1 MRSPLRYLLT
11 ILLSLFVGVASAQH
25 YTVAG
30 KLVDSLSREK
40 LFYVTVGLVTKDSA
54 AMTVANAY
62 TDAAGNF
69 SMTSIPE
76 GSYLLKANLVGYDML
91 VRSVVVGGEQ
101 RRISLGEIGMKKV
114 STHLREVSVAAQKP
128 VYMMDGEKTLY
139 NVAEDPSIHSG
150 TATDALQNAP
160 GVEVDVEGN
169 VSLRGVS
176 SVEIWINNKPS
187 NMNEDALKSF
197 LQQMPADNIEK
208 IEVITNPSARYSAQ
222 SDGGIINIVTVSDIK
237 KNSFLSF
244 GVRGSSSPNVS
255 PWISYVYANK
265 KFSISTYLNY
275 SFSLSKNTSES
286 QSVSFDNEGDTS
298 SFYHT
303 KQISRSLNHRAGL
316 FVNGSYTPD
325 TANSI
330 HFWAGVH
337 PSWSKGYD
345 ELSTERYEYLY
356 KPGDYSYSLNNHS
369 QRNNVGGFG
378 GLRYEHKFDNKDH
391 KIDASINFSL
401 WNNKHNVFESRDF
414 SVMDEKDKN
423 KNVESNSRNLSTNVS
438 LNYTIPY
445 HKNGE
450 IEVGASGGFDFDRS
464 IYNVDSLEQIPQH
477 IMGATPRAY
486 PDTIRSYDM
495 RERHG
500 DVDAYVTIQHRF
512 GRFTVKGGLRSEYKI
527 YDLHYF
533 TAPEYDLTKGFWG
546 LFPSLHLT
554 YRTKSMHNFKLS
566 YTRRVRNPSSQN
578 LTTFITY
585 GEESFSMGNPDLRSA
600 YTNSVEAGWT
610 KFIRKFG
617 NVGITA
623 YFRNTKDEFSSLS
636 DVAYSPFFGT
646 IVSFTRPVNAG
657 KSLNTGAEFN
667 MMYQLKAFMNIR
679 FYANVFYARS
689 QFQFRDEEDPR
700 LVQNVSYSFRLNFW
714 AKAWKFL
721 EINASANYRSKTKS
735 LFTVNKP
742 RYSIDLGLKANFWKN
757 RISVYV
763 DVHDIFNWNK
773 MSYENN
779 NPYYVVTSTS
789 RSSWSSRSVRAGIT
803 FRFGKMELESR
814 ANQGSGMQQEGEM

>member
-1 MRSPLRYLLT
+1 MRRPLRSWLT
-11 ILLSLFVGVASAQH
+11 IVLLLFVGAASAQH
-25 YTVAG
+25 YTVTG

-40 LFYVTVGLVTKDSA
+40 LFYVTVGLVTQDSS

-69 SMTSIPE
+69 SMPGIPS
-76 GSYLLKANLVGYDML
+76 GSYLLKANIVGYDML
-91 VRSVVVGGEQ
+91 VRPVTVGGEQ
-101 RRISLGEIGMKKV
+101 HRVNMGEIGMKKV
-114 STHLREVSVAAQKP
+114 STTLREVSIAAQKP

-139 NVAEDPSIHSG
+139 NVSEDPSIHSG

-187 NMNEDALKSF
+187 NMNEDALKNF

-222 SDGGIINIVTVSDIK
+222 GDVGIINIVTVSDIK

-244 GVRGSSSPNVS
+244 GVRGSSSPDIS

-265 KFSISTYLNY
+265 KFSISTFLNY
-275 SFSLSKNTSES
+275 SYSITKSRSES
-286 QSVSFDNEGDTS
+286 QELAFNNEGDTS
-298 SFYHT
+298 AFYHS
-303 KQISRSLNHRAGL
+303 KQNNRQPTHRTGL
-316 FVNGSYTPD
+316 HINGSYTID

-330 HFWAGVH
+330 HFWVGTF
-337 PSWSKGYD
+337 PSWNWSLTD
-345 ELSTERYEYLY
+345 EEMVRYEYLY
-356 KPGDYSYSLNNHS
+356 APGDYSYNRDVNSKQSNI
-369 QRNNVGGFG
+369 GGNA
-378 GLRYEHKFDNKDH
+378 GLWYEHKF
-391 KIDASINFSL
+391 
-401 WNNKHNVFESRDF
+401 NNKGHRISANMTFFLWRNKAEGTVDRDYL
-414 SVMDEKDKN
+414 VRDDLDKFKKVYIN
-423 KNVESNSRNLSTNVS
+423 YLLMNTSLS
-438 LNYTIPY
+438 LDYTVPY

-450 IEVGASGGFDFDRS
+450 IEVGMSGDFSR
-464 IYNVDSLEQIPQH
+464 NRTLN
-477 IMGATPRAY
+477 R
-486 PDTIRSYDM
+486 PDTLVREDDLFQIDSMRYYDYRDM
-495 RERHG
+495 QG
-500 DVDAYVTIQHRF
+500 GVAAYVTLQHRF
-512 GRFTVKGGLRSEYKI
+512 GNFTLKGGLRTEYKI
-527 YDLHYF
+527 YDLYYYNS
-533 TAPEYDLTKGFWG
+533 PQNSLTKPYWG
-546 LFPSLHLT
+546 LFPSLHLS
-554 YRTKSMHNFKLS
+554 YRTKNMHNFKLS
-566 YTRRVRNPSSQN
+566 YTRRVSNPSAQN

-585 GEESFSMGNPDLRSA
+585 DEQSFSTGNPDLRSA
-600 YTNSVEAGWT
+600 YTNAVEAGWT

-623 YFRNTKDEFSSLS
+623 YFRNTKDEVSRMS
-636 DVAYSPFFGT
+636 DVVYSPFFGT
-646 IVSFTRPVNAG
+646 IVSFTKPINAG

-679 FYANVFYARS
+679 FYANVFYMRS
-689 QFQFRDEEDPR
+689 RFQFREESESY
-700 LVQNVSYSFRLNFW
+700 LVQNVNYSFRLNFW

-721 EINASANYRSKTKS
+721 EINASANYRSKTKT

-773 MSYENN
+773 MSYETN

-814 ANQGSGMQQEGEM
+814 ANQGNAMQQEGEM

>member
-1 MRSPLRYLLT
+1 MSRLLRLLLT
-11 ILLSLFVGVASAQH
+11 ILLSLLVGVASAQQ

-40 LFYVTVGLVTKDSA
+40 LFYVTVGLITKDSA

-69 SMTSIPE
+69 SMTGIPE

-91 VRSVVVGGEQ
+91 VRPVVVGGEQ

-275 SFSLSKNTSES
+275 SYSISKNTSES

-303 KQISRSLNHRAGL
+303 KQISRSPNHRAGL

-330 HFWAGVH
+330 HFWAGAH
-337 PSWSKGYD
+337 PSWNRSFSD
-345 ELSTERYEYLY
+345 AEVTRYEYIY
-356 KPGDYSYSLNNHS
+356 APGDYSYDYMHNSQQNNA
-369 QRNNVGGFG
+369 GGFG
-378 GLRYEHKFDNKDH
+378 GLRYEHKFNNKGH
-391 KIDASINFSL
+391 KIDASANFSL
-401 WNNKHNVFESRDF
+401 WNNKSNSSDDRDF
-414 SVMDEKDKN
+414 AVMDEKDKV
-423 KNVESNSRNLSTNVS
+423 KSVEFNSRNLSTNVS

-450 IEVGASGGFDFDRS
+450 IEIGASGGYGTNRA
-464 IYNVDSLEQIPQH
+464 INNEDSLDRDYVPSLRFH
-477 IMGATPRAY
+477 
-486 PDTIRSYDM
+486 DTIRSYDM

-585 GEESFSMGNPDLRSA
+585 GEESFSTGNPDLRSS

>member
-1 MRSPLRYLLT
+1 MSRLLRPLLT
-11 ILLSLFVGVASAQH
+11 LLLSLLAGALSAQH
-25 YTVAG
+25 YTITG
-30 KLVDSLSREK
+30 KMVDSLSREK
-40 LFYVTVGLVTKDSA
+40 LFYVTVGLMTQDSTA
-54 AMTVANAY
+54 TVVANAY
-62 TDAAGNF
+62 TDASGNF
-69 SMTSIPE
+69 SLSGVSAGT
-76 GSYLLKANLVGYDML
+76 YVLKANIVGYDML
-91 VRSVVVGGEQ
+91 VRPVTVGGEQ
-101 RRISLGEIGMKKV
+101 RRLNIGEMGMKKV
-114 STHLREVSVAAQKP
+114 STTLREVSIAAQKP

-139 NVAEDPSIHSG
+139 NVSEDPSIHSG

-160 GVEVDVEGN
+160 GVEVGVEGN

-187 NMNEDALKSF
+187 NMNGDALKNF

-222 SDGGIINIVTVSDIK
+222 SDGGVINIVTVSDIK

-244 GVRGSSSPNVS
+244 GVRGSSSPNVT

-275 SFSLSKNTSES
+275 SYSITKGTDEVQETAFN
-286 QSVSFDNEGDTS
+286 NEGDTS
-298 SFYHT
+298 AFYHSKGSNRQPSHYT
-303 KQISRSLNHRAGL
+303 GL
-316 FVNGSYTPD
+316 YINGSYTPD

-330 HFWAGVH
+330 TFWAGTY
-337 PSWSKGYD
+337 PSWNRSQASESMIRK
-345 ELSTERYEYLY
+345 EYLY
-356 KPGDYSYSLNNHS
+356 AQGDYSYNRES
-369 QRNNVGGFG
+369 QSKSNNVGGYG
-378 GLRYEHKFDNKDH
+378 GLWYEHRFNNKGH
-391 KIDASINFSL
+391 KINASANFSL
-401 WNNKHNVFESRDF
+401 WRSQSEGTEDRDF
-414 SVMDEKDKN
+414 VVMDEKDKF
-423 KNVESNSRNLSTNVS
+423 KRTDRKYQNLSTSLS
-438 LNYTIPY
+438 LNYTVPY
-445 HKNGE
+445 HKDGE
-450 IEVGASGGFDFDRS
+450 IEVGASGDFGQNRVV
-464 IYNVDSLEQIPQH
+464 YHEDSLAVSDLDGIPPITYH
-477 IMGATPRAY
+477 
-486 PDTIRSYDM
+486 DTVRSYDY
-495 RERHG
+495 RGRDG
-500 DVDAYVTIQHRF
+500 GVAAYVTLQHRF
-512 GRFTVKGGLRSEYKI
+512 GRFTLKGGLRAEYEMFG
-527 YDLHYF
+527 LHYF
-533 TAPEYDLTKGFWG
+533 TSPANNLTKGYWG

-566 YTRRVRNPSSQN
+566 YTRRVNNPSAQS

-585 GEESFSMGNPDLRSA
+585 SEQSFSTGNPDLRSA
-600 YTNSVEAGWT
+600 YTNAVEAGWT

-617 NVGITA
+617 NVGINA
-623 YFRNTKDEFSSLS
+623 YFRNTKDEFSSFS
-636 DVAYSPFFGT
+636 DVVYSPFFGT
-646 IVSFTRPVNAG
+646 IVSFTKPVNAG

-714 AKAWKFL
+714 TKVWKVL

-773 MSYENN
+773 MSYETN
-779 NPYYVVTSTS
+779 NPYYIVTSTS

>member
-1 MRSPLRYLLT
+1 MRRPFRSWLT
-11 ILLSLFVGVASAQH
+11 IVLLLLVGAASAQH
-25 YTVAG
+25 YTITG

-40 LFYVTVGLVTKDSA
+40 LFYVTVGLVTQDST

-69 SMTSIPE
+69 SMPGIPS
-76 GSYLLKANLVGYDML
+76 GSYLLKANIVGYDML
-91 VRSVVVGGEQ
+91 VRPVTVGGEQ
-101 RRISLGEIGMKKV
+101 HRVNMGEIGMKKV
-114 STHLREVSVAAQKP
+114 STTLREVSIAAQKP

-139 NVAEDPSIHSG
+139 NVSEDPSIHSG

-187 NMNEDALKSF
+187 NMNEDALKNF

-222 SDGGIINIVTVSDIK
+222 SDGGVINIVTVSDIK

-275 SFSLSKNTSES
+275 SYSITKNTSES
-286 QSVSFDNEGDTS
+286 QSLYFDDEGDTS
-298 SFYHT
+298 AFYYS
-303 KQISRSLNHRAGL
+303 KQKTRSPNHRTGL
-316 FVNGSYTPD
+316 FINGSFTPD

-330 HFWAGVH
+330 HFWAGAY
-337 PSWSKGYD
+337 PSWSRSVS
-345 ELSTERYEYLY
+345 EAEVERREYIY
-356 KPGDYSYSLNNHS
+356 APSDYSYDFNYGSKQNNA
-369 QRNNVGGFG
+369 GGFG
-378 GLRYEHKFDNKDH
+378 GLRYEHKFNNRGH
-391 KIDASINFSL
+391 KIDASANFSL
-401 WNNKHNVFESRDF
+401 WNSLSNSVEIRDF
-414 SVMDEKDKN
+414 AVMDEKDKE
-423 KNVESNSRNLSTNVS
+423 KGVSLVSRNINTDVS

-450 IEVGASGGFDFDRS
+450 IEVGVSGAYGSNRA
-464 IYNVDSLEQIPQH
+464 INNEDSLDLEYEYIP
-477 IMGATPRAY
+477 ALRF
-486 PDTIRSYDM
+486 PDIIRSYDR

-500 DVDAYVTIQHRF
+500 DMDAYVTIQHRF
-512 GRFTVKGGLRSEYKI
+512 GRFTIKGGLRSEYKI

-566 YTRRVRNPSSQN
+566 YTRRVRNPSSSN

-585 GEESFSMGNPDLRSA
+585 GEDNFSTGNPDLRSA

-623 YFRNTKDEFSSLS
+623 YFRNTKDEFSSFS
-636 DVAYSPFFGT
+636 DVVYSPFFGT
-646 IVSFTRPVNAG
+646 IVSFTKPVNAG

-742 RYSIDLGLKANFWKN
+742 RYSIDMGLKANFWKN

-773 MSYENN
+773 MSYETN
-779 NPYYVVTSTS
+779 NPYYVVSSTS

-814 ANQGSGMQQEGEM
+814 ANQGNGMQQEGEM

>member
-1 MRSPLRYLLT
+1 MRRPLRSWLT
-11 ILLSLFVGVASAQH
+11 IVLLLFVGAASAQH
-25 YTVAG
+25 YTVTG

-40 LFYVTVGLVTKDSA
+40 LFYVTVGLVTQDSS

-69 SMTSIPE
+69 SMPGIPS
-76 GSYLLKANLVGYDML
+76 GSYLLKANIVGYDML
-91 VRSVVVGGEQ
+91 VRPVTVGGEQ
-101 RRISLGEIGMKKV
+101 HRVNMGEIGMKKV
-114 STHLREVSVAAQKP
+114 STTLREVSIAAQKP

-139 NVAEDPSIHSG
+139 NVSEDPSIHSG

-187 NMNEDALKSF
+187 NMNEDALKNF

-222 SDGGIINIVTVSDIK
+222 SDGGVINIVTVSDIK

-244 GVRGSSSPNVS
+244 GVRGSSSPNVT

-275 SFSLSKNTSES
+275 SYSITKNTSES
-286 QSVSFDNEGDTS
+286 QSLSFDNEGDTS

-303 KQISRSLNHRAGL
+303 KQSSRSPNHRAGL

-330 HFWAGVH
+330 RFWAGVH
-337 PSWSKGYD
+337 PSWNNGFSN
-345 ELSTERYEYLY
+345 LTTEHYEYLY
-356 KPGDYSYSLNNHS
+356 KPGDYSYSLTTNSH
-369 QRNNVGGFG
+369 RNNIGGNG
-378 GLRYEHKFDNKDH
+378 GLWYEHKFNNKGH
-391 KIDASINFSL
+391 KMDASINFSL
-401 WNNKHNVFESRDF
+401 WRMQNNGTEDRNYIV
-414 SVMDEKDKN
+414 VDEKDKY
-423 KNVESNSRNLSTNVS
+423 KSVEAGNRVYSTNLS
-438 LNYTIPY
+438 LDYTIPY

-450 IEVGASGGFDFDRS
+450 IEIGTSGGFDYNRT
-464 IYNVDSLEQIPQH
+464 IYNEDSLVQSDLDGVLPI
-477 IMGATPRAY
+477 AY
-486 PDTIRSYDM
+486 RDTIRSYDM
-495 RERHG
+495 RERQG
-500 DVDAYVTIQHRF
+500 NVAAYVTIQHRF
-512 GRFTVKGGLRSEYKI
+512 GRFTVKGGLRTEYKI

-533 TAPEYDLTKGFWG
+533 TAPEYDITKGFWG

-585 GEESFSMGNPDLRSA
+585 GEESFSTGNPDLRSA

-623 YFRNTKDEFSSLS
+623 YFRNTKDEFSSFS
-636 DVAYSPFFGT
+636 DVVYSPFFGT
-646 IVSFTRPVNAG
+646 IVSFTKPVNAG

-721 EINASANYRSKTKS
+721 EINASANYRSKTKT

-757 RISVYV
+757 RISVYM

-773 MSYENN
+773 MSYETN

-814 ANQGSGMQQEGEM
+814 ANQGNAMQQEGEM